1 MSIAT
6 VDLRHYC
13 ERLGDI
19 LLHVSK
25 VMGGARCPDDTERTD
40 RVARPSLPFQFRVES
55 PNTRHHGSNAPYQ
68 TNAFQSLFGSTNS
81 IATHDVSVALSDPP
95 VMGWVKVKHTLTGFV
110 NEVRRKA
117 W

>member
-55 PNTRHHGSNAPYQ
+55 PNY
-68 TNAFQSLFGSTNS
+68 STSWIKRSVPNKRIS
-81 IATHDVSVALSDPP
+81 ITIRFDKQYCHS
-95 VMGWVKVKHTLTGFV
+95 
-110 NEVRRKA
+110 
-117 W
+117 